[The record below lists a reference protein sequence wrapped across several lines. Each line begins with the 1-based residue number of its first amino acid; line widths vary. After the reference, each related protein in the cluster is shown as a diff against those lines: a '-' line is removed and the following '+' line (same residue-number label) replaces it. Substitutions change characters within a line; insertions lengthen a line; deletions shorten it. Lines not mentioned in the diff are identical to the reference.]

1 MDMQTSR
8 TGEYY
13 MSHPQFNLVN
23 YFLIFLFYICPKS
36 CHVVY
41 TDFRPTP
48 LQHYMYPDGG
58 DGIYMVLDEKG
69 VFNEEHFQEVLSQL
83 PEEVPRFNRNNNMEI
98 PNKRRSICFFFFSF
112 S

>member
-23 YFLIFLFYICPKS
+23 YFLIFLFYICPKP

-41 TDFRPTP
+41 TDFRITP
-48 LQHYMYPDGG
+48 LQHYMYPDGV
-58 DGIYMVLDEKG
+58 DGIYMVLDVKG

-83 PEEVPRFNRNNNMEI
+83 HEEVEMVNRNNKMQIHNQKM
-98 PNKRRSICFFFFSF
+98 NNCFYNLH
-112 S
+112 